1 MRSWTLCLIAIAIL
15 ASTKSIRAD
24 DASGPFNSLIV
35 NIIRSMPLGGGY
47 SAGNGATE
55 ALRHAVTTT
64 TDGLKIDPS
73 HAMPSYCSGA
83 TYLVFLKAIAVL
95 QNSGR
100 ITLSPNILES
110 LHPSG
115 QPDGTGVWGRWNAN
129 GPGTARLFAE
139 LDLGPNFTDL
149 DEARQGDFLKIFWSD
164 NIGVSEHG
172 HSVVY
177 LGTENREGVPY
188 ITYWSS
194 NVPGGFGVKSVPL
207 TRVHRMLFSRLEHP
221 EALARIESIP
231 TSDHYLYSLQFR
243 ASNLPE
249 MERECGLQ
257 DTLR

>member
-1 MRSWTLCLIAIAIL
+1 MRSWTLCLIALALLASEKSIL
-15 ASTKSIRAD
+15 AD
-24 DASGPFNSLIV
+24 DVSDPYNLLIV
-35 NIIRSMPLGGGY
+35 NIIRSMPTGGGY

-55 ALRHAVTTT
+55 ALRHAVATT

-83 TYLVFLKAIAVL
+83 TYLVFLKTIAVL
-95 QNSGR
+95 QNSQR
-100 ITLSPNILES
+100 IALSPDILES

-139 LDLGPNFTDL
+139 LGLGPNFTDL
-149 DEARQGDFLKIFWSD
+149 AEARPGDFLKIFWSD

-177 LGTENREGVPY
+177 LGTENREGIPF

-207 TRVHRMLFSRLEHP
+207 SRVHRMLFSRLEHP
-221 EALARIESIP
+221 EALANIESIP
-231 TSDHYLYSLQFR
+231 PSDHYLYSLQFR